1 VVLVDGDTSDVLTE
15 YRYFSS
21 LLSFVAKF
29 NNELLS
35 SSALTP
41 VPSGYL
47 FIEFH
52 HCRGIQE
59 IYVNAERRHCQQG
72 NCLTRVKHQAA
83 RYMDTNAH
91 LECVIARQNYV
102 IFVFLSGRAQVSRVA

>member
-1 VVLVDGDTSDVLTE
+1 MHCDLQSAEDDGDTSDVLTE

-72 NCLTRVKHQAA
+72 NCLTRIKHPGSEI
-83 RYMDTNAH
+83 YG
-91 LECVIARQNYV
+91 Y
-102 IFVFLSGRAQVSRVA
+102 